1 MNNREP
7 MDEQDLR
14 RLREALD
21 AARDSIPDKVKPE
34 AIVRL
39 LEQEKAPA
47 RLPVHKRRWFKVAV
61 PLAACTAAAA
71 VIIPAAWHHQMPKP
85 NYSGGVWA
93 DTTPQLDNGDCAT
106 GQERHSSSLDAAG
119 ESAPEAAPETATK
132 GTAERQDDPNQSE
145 SELTGSLLSADSL
158 QSLLS
163 EGAVL
168 VDLRDVAAYTAGH
181 ISQAKNLPLDRL
193 EVEIKALAPEENTV
207 ILYGDTEESCAAAA
221 RKLTA
226 LGYREVINL
235 GNFAVS
241 WTYPTETLPP
251 AIETP
256 D

>member
-14 RLREALD
+14 RLRETLD

-39 LEQEKAPA
+39 LEQEKSPA

-61 PLAACTAAAA
+61 PLAACAAAMA
-71 VIIPAAWHHQMPKP
+71 VIIPAAWHHQMLKL

-93 DTTPQLDNGDCAT
+93 DTTLQLDNGNCAT
-106 GQERHSSSLDAAG
+106 EQERHSSSLNAAG
-119 ESAPEAAPETATK
+119 EAAPETATE
-132 GTAERQDDPNQSE
+132 GTADEQENLPLPAEGQAE
-145 SELTGSLLSADSL
+145 PGLSPASL
-158 QSLLS
+158 QHLLS

-168 VDLRDVAAYTAGH
+168 VDLRDVAAYAAGH

-193 EVEIKALAPEENTV
+193 EVEIRALAPEENTV
-207 ILYGDTEESCAAAA
+207 ILYGDTEENCAAAA
-221 RKLTA
+221 RKLTS
-226 LGYREVINL
+226 LGYRKVINL
-235 GNFAVS
+235 GDFAVS
-241 WTYPTETLPP
+241 WTYPTEILPP
-251 AIETP
+251 TVETP